1 MTLFRQITAVF
12 TLFFLSMLAVVL
24 LISFSDSRDYIENEL
39 YTKAQNTAS
48 TLAVTMSQTKGDV
61 TKMSI
66 MADAVFDTG
75 YYRSIVFKDM
85 QGNMVFEKSRES
97 VRVVPSWFASMV
109 RLEAESARAQVSDG
123 WKPLGILTVTSDP
136 SESLAFLYGLF
147 KKILL
152 VFLFSALV
160 AILIIAATMKRI
172 LKPVENMEKQ
182 AEGVLKNRFVLN
194 KDIPRTTELKRMTL
208 AMNALVERMRQ
219 MHEKLV
225 ALTKRNRELE
235 YGDPVTGLHNRR
247 YFTVHYDECIAADDS
262 RSNGIVT
269 VFHLTNTMK
278 ANKIIGYDRVNEL
291 FRQIAQLLAEKS
303 SDFEESVVCRISGL
317 EIAWLMPG
325 VDAER
330 AQSIASDL
338 LVSARERINR
348 FEAIRDVVCLAVAV
362 VPYSKE
368 RRLDKLFSTIDLTI
382 NAAITLNCDG
392 IKTATFED
400 ALPLRKAQWHDM
412 IEGAIAENRLKP
424 VLANIFSENGRDLSA
439 ELVFDL
445 VVDEKEQIPYRVYA
459 PMMIRLDLFSD
470 YVTYAFEYLLKE
482 DSMACRRISMEMPV
496 EYLDTTHEFEKL
508 LGYLRRLRKMG
519 REFVVEIGQS
529 SLIHKNVSAIEAI
542 VDELSR
548 HDISVAITRF
558 DANARMLELLHRVRP
573 VYVKMHAGQF
583 IDMGDTLRD
592 SLTLLLQSIGTKLLI
607 TGVESKEELEKIE
620 ELGADYFII
629 I

>member
-136 SESLAFLYGLF
+136 SESLAYLYGLF

-182 AEGVLKNRFVLN
+182 AEGVLKNRFALN

-208 AMNALVERMRQ
+208 AMNALVERMKQ

-247 YFTVHYDECIAADDS
+247 YFTVHYDECIAADDN

-291 FRQIAQLLAEKS
+291 FRQIAQLLSEKS

-317 EIAWLMPG
+317 EIAWLIPG
-325 VDAER
+325 MDAER

-439 ELVFDL
+439 ELLFDL

-482 DSMACRRISMEMPV
+482 GSIACRRISMEMPV

-508 LGYLRRLRKMG
+508 LGYLRRLRKTG

-548 HDISVAITRF
+548 HDVSVAITRF

-583 IDMGDTLRD
+583 IDMGDTFRD

-620 ELGADYFII
+620 ELGSDYFIV
-629 I
+629 

>member
-136 SESLAFLYGLF
+136 SESLAYLYGLF

-182 AEGVLKNRFVLN
+182 AEDVLKNRFVLN

-208 AMNALVERMRQ
+208 AMNALVERMKQ

-247 YFTVHYDECIAADDS
+247 YFTVHYDECIAADDN
-262 RSNGIVT
+262 RSKGIVT

-278 ANKIIGYDRVNEL
+278 ANKTIGYDRVNEL

-439 ELVFDL
+439 ELLFDL
-445 VVDEKEQIPYRVYA
+445 VVDETEQIPYRVYA

-470 YVTYAFEYLLKE
+470 YVTYAFEYLLKK

-508 LGYLRRLRKMG
+508 LGYLRRLRKIG

-548 HDISVAITRF
+548 HDVSVAITRF

-573 VYVKMHAGQF
+573 VYVKMHAGRF